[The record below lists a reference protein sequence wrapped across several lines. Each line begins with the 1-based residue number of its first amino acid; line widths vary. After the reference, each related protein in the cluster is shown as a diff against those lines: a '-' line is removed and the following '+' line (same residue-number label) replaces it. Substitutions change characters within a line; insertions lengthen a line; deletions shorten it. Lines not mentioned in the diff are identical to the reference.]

1 MKQLTTPRFRFIC
14 ALATVLVFGGILPG
28 TAGARSEVATPS
40 TALAP
45 TSTISGTVTDG
56 SGTPIPWIGVGAGD
70 YDSIVNCE
78 GAAFWTG
85 TGADGTYHLDVPA
98 GTYLVFVNSH
108 GDPGAYVPEAYA
120 DVNSW
125 MDISAATP
133 VTVTSGQTVTGVDF
147 DLPAGFAVSGRLVD
161 DQAQPVL
168 GAGGNTRDPDQR
180 IEFGCALGFGSS
192 DADGTFQVTVPA
204 GTYDLGFCKDSTCA
218 TVSRELHISDHTD
231 LGDVL
236 FAEVPEPPRVFD
248 PQVLESGYQ
257 VETIVPGGPNTPSDV
272 AVTSDGSIYLAAV
285 RSWNVYRV
293 ESGGTLTSTAPVGV
307 YTLDAGSDGNLYGY
321 FMPGDPGSIYRITP
335 QGNVTTIAHLPLTS
349 CESTMAVAP
358 NLELWIGYNDCGG
371 TGSGDG
377 TLYRVNQA
385 GQVFAVATGLPFGI
399 NALDFDNGGQLYGAI
414 DNQVYRVDTSDGSL
428 THFATLPGGSSSHG
442 LVVAPDGFLYVSSQG
457 DGGADRIYKVTPTGS
472 ASLLAT
478 LPAGCVQGL
487 DRTPEGD
494 LIATMRCTGALYR
507 VHPDGTWDTLLPGN
521 GMATPQAMAFNLA
534 GSLLVNN
541 DESGRIVRIAGARGE
556 FFAEVASYIPPLGHL
571 AFEPSGDFYFSEA
584 CPGFQPRLIKISS
597 QGWAT
602 EVTRDLDFPSGL
614 AFTPGGA
621 LYVVEYLSGQISS
634 VSRDGAVTTFEDG
647 LIRPQSM
654 AADETGNLFV
664 AGYEGPLNDPGNP
677 AESPPTNR
685 IWKVDAAGHRTLHAA
700 LRVQDLVFS
709 PGGDLFVSG
718 PVGRTSGVLRVAPD
732 GSTTTFAHG
741 FLSPVGLAF
750 DLTGNLYVSDD
761 WDNSIIR
768 ITGFQQGTIQGQVTD
783 AETSQPLPGATLSV
797 VTGYP
802 VVLGAE
808 SIAAQDGSYSVL
820 AAPRTYTVTA
830 LAPGYRPTSQQIT
843 VQTDVTVT
851 VDLELIRWSDFAYL
865 PLVFRNN

>member
-1 MKQLTTPRFRFIC
+1 MRQSINPLSQSICVLTSV
-14 ALATVLVFGGILPG
+14 LAFSGILPG
-28 TAGARSEVATPS
+28 TAGARAEAVISSA
-40 TALAP
+40 AIAP
-45 TSTISGTVTDG
+45 TSTITGTVTDG

-70 YDSIVNCE
+70 HDSIANCE

-98 GTYLVFVNSH
+98 GSYLIFVNSH
-108 GDPGAYVPEAYA
+108 GNPGAYVPEAYA

-133 VTVTSGQTVTGVDF
+133 VTVSSGQTVTGVDF
-147 DLPAGFAVSGRLVD
+147 SLPAGFAISGRLVD

-168 GAGGNTRDPDQR
+168 GAGGNIRDPDQR

-192 DADGTFQVTVPA
+192 DADGTFQATVPA
-204 GTYDLGFCKDSTCA
+204 GTYDLSFCKDGTCA
-218 TVSRELHISDHTD
+218 IVGRELHISGHTN
-231 LGDVL
+231 LGDVH
-236 FAEVPEPPRVFD
+236 FAQVPEPPRVFA

-272 AVTSDGSIYLAAV
+272 AITADGSIYLAAV

-293 ESGGTLTSTAPVGV
+293 ESGGTLTSTAPIGV

-321 FMPGDPGSIYRITP
+321 FMPGDPGPIYRITP
-335 QGNVTTIAHLPLTS
+335 QGNVTTVGHLPLTS

-358 NLELWIGYNDCGG
+358 NLDLWIGYNYCGG
-371 TGSGDG
+371 TGFGDVK
-377 TLYRVNQA
+377 LYRVTQG
-385 GQVFAVATGLPFGI
+385 GQVFAMTPGLPISI
-399 NALDFDNGGQLYGAI
+399 NALDFDSGGQLYMTTG
-414 DNQVYRVDTSDGSL
+414 NQIYRVDTSDGSL
-428 THFATLPGGSSSHG
+428 THFTTLPGGASFHG
-442 LVVAPDGFLYVSSQG
+442 LVAAPDGFLYISSQG
-457 DGGADRIYKVTPTGS
+457 DGGVDRIYKVTPTGS

-478 LPAGCVQGL
+478 LPAGCVEGL

-534 GSLLVNN
+534 GDLLVNN
-541 DESGRIVRIAGARGE
+541 DESGRIIRIAGGRGE
-556 FFAEVASYIPPLGHL
+556 LFAEVASYIPPLGHL

-584 CPGFQPRLIKISS
+584 CPGFQPRLIKISPR
-597 QGWAT
+597 GRAT
-602 EVTRDLDFPSGL
+602 EVTRDLAFPSGL
-614 AFTPGGA
+614 TFTPGGT

-634 VSRDGAVTTFEDG
+634 VSRDGTVTIFEDG

-654 AADETGNLFV
+654 AADETGSLYV

-677 AESPPTNR
+677 AESPLPNR
-685 IWKVDAAGHRTLHAA
+685 IWKVDATGHRTLHAA
-700 LRVQDLVFS
+700 LHAQDLAFS

-732 GSTTTFAHG
+732 GSATTFAHG

-750 DLTGNLYVSDD
+750 DLAGDLYISDD
-761 WDNSIIR
+761 WDNSITR
-768 ITGFQQGTIQGQVTD
+768 ITGFQHGAIQGQVTD

-808 SIAAQDGSYSVL
+808 SIVAQDGSYSVP
-820 AAPRTYTVTA
+820 AAPRIYTVTA
-830 LAPGYRPTSQQIT
+830 LAPRYRPTSQQVT
-843 VQTDVTVT
+843 VQTGVTVT
-851 VDLELIRWSDFAYL
+851 VDLELTRWSDFAYL
-865 PLVFRNN
+865 PLVLRNN